1 VELTETK
8 AGKQF
13 YTVTGGSKLEIEVTG
28 YVWLGV
34 YPGSVA
40 KGKGLYN
47 KTVTENDVRNA
58 PVRLSYPLD
67 QQLYVTQVAR
77 TASPSKSTACRS
89 TTGTKRRRANS
100 CSRRRRRTRAPRNKR
115 FARYDSCQ
123 PEPSME
129 GFSFYKALASAII
142 VANSGNTE
150 RKIVAMASEYSFDIV
165 SKVDFQE
172 VNNAVTQAMKE
183 IETRFDFKGSKSD
196 IKLENEQLIVASDDD
211 YKLKNVID
219 ILQTK
224 LIKRGVPIL
233 NLDYGKVEG
242 ASGGTVRQ
250 VIKMK
255 QGIDQES
262 AKKINIL
269 IRDSKLKVKSMIQ
282 GDQLRVTGKS
292 KDDLQNVM
300 GLLKGAGLPLELQF
314 TNYR

>member
-1 VELTETK
+1 
-8 AGKQF
+8 
-13 YTVTGGSKLEIEVTG
+13 
-28 YVWLGV
+28 
-34 YPGSVA
+34 
-40 KGKGLYN
+40 
-47 KTVTENDVRNA
+47 
-58 PVRLSYPLD
+58 
-67 QQLYVTQVAR
+67 
-77 TASPSKSTACRS
+77 
-89 TTGTKRRRANS
+89 
-100 CSRRRRRTRAPRNKR
+100 
-115 FARYDSCQ
+115 
-123 PEPSME
+123 
-129 GFSFYKALASAII
+129 
-142 VANSGNTE
+142 
-150 RKIVAMASEYSFDIV
+150 MASEYSFDIV

-183 IETRFDFKGSKSD
+183 IETRFDFKGSKSS

-211 YKLKNVID
+211 YKLKSVLD

-255 QGIDQES
+255 QGIDQEN

-269 IRDSKLKVKSMIQ
+269 IRDSKLKVKSLIQ

-292 KDDLQNVM
+292 KDDLQSVM
-300 GLLKGAGLPLELQF
+300 ALLQGAGLSLELQF